1 MSFAAVSFLKRE
13 IEDLLTSHGNSL
25 AAPSREILQFAIKE
39 MDSLQQI
46 TKRLIPWS
54 RADTTF
60 RYEVSRL
67 NNEVKQIAEQSE
79 EQIIQKINQ
88 GLVQLKSMGEKYVQQ
103 LYNSSPKD
111 DEEDEEKCLDELVSN
126 SLVMVYQT
134 TLDHSGRLGAEQMKK
149 ATQDW
154 KVEVHSSWDDKK

>member
-1 MSFAAVSFLKRE
+1 MSFAAVNFLKRE

-46 TKRLIPWS
+46 TKRFIPWS

-60 RYEVSRL
+60 KYEVSR
-67 NNEVKQIAEQSE
+67 IH
-79 EQIIQKINQ
+79 
-88 GLVQLKSMGEKYVQQ
+88 GEF
-103 LYNSSPKD
+103 
-111 DEEDEEKCLDELVSN
+111 
-126 SLVMVYQT
+126 
-134 TLDHSGRLGAEQMKK
+134 GGFLGGIKLIDCDPSCAEQMKK

-154 KVEVHSSWDDKK
+154 KVDVHSSWDDKK